1 MMKMMN
7 PILCLLGLG
16 CCMWGAL
23 SPAATEESE
32 IPSDYTENRC
42 YLGELM
48 SAAKTCS
55 RVELYIWNCETDEE
69 RTVELTAED
78 IKAVRHYIFLM
89 EPCCTNIAIDIDPCE
104 VVELRFYSPGGGQ
117 PMTLDVSVVDAEDN
131 ADENGEYM
139 LAHFTLKRTFY
150 TEWCKLISELCKR
163 R

>member
-1 MMKMMN
+1 MKRM
-7 PILCLLGLG
+7 LCLLGMAGVML
-16 CCMWGAL
+16 CAPC
-23 SPAATEESE
+23 PAATEESE
-32 IPSDYTENRC
+32 IPSDYAENRR

-89 EPCCTNIAIDIDPCE
+89 EPCCTNIAIDIAPCE

-117 PMTLDVSVVDAEDN
+117 PMTLDVSDVDAEDN

>member
-1 MMKMMN
+1 MTLMKRFFC
-7 PILCLLGLG
+7 ILGLV
-16 CCMWGAL
+16 CCMWGTL
-23 SPAATEESE
+23 SLEATEESE
-32 IPSDYTENRC
+32 IPTSVTENRH

-104 VVELRFYSPGGGQ
+104 VVELRFYSPGGELL
-117 PMTLDVSVVDAEDN
+117 MTLDVSDVDAEGN
-131 ADENGEYM
+131 ADENGGYL

-150 TEWCKLISELCKR
+150 TEWCKLISGLCKR